1 MKKHI
6 PLLLILSLCLS
17 LCACAKPVT
26 GADYPAVF
34 VHGYSGWGS
43 YDERDKSTPYWG
55 LGSTNVKNSLTNR
68 GYQVYMASVG
78 PISSAWDRACELYA
92 QLTGTRVDYGAA
104 HSAIC
109 GHERFGRDYSGDPL
123 IPDFTWDSSHK
134 VHLIGHSFGGAT
146 IRLLLDLLADGDAS
160 EQASGD
166 DISPLFTGGHA
177 DWICSITTIAAPSN
191 GTTAVYLGDE
201 GGSISAST
209 AHSYDPRLDQFGI
222 HASTQEEADAAIAAA
237 GFYEHHDNA
246 LNDMTVDR
254 ACAINA
260 DIEIQPEVYYFNY
273 YGIRTAVSD
282 SGASVPTESMTLYLR
297 PLATL
302 IGQYTGSTPGSYQ
315 TGYAENVE
323 THLVPSQSLDAAWQP
338 NDGMVNA
345 ESAYCPYHLDDGG
358 NRIYD
363 AHTDVKAGS
372 NFQPGI
378 WSIFP
383 MLNQDH
389 FGFIGG
395 IFTEKGSDVIQFYVD
410 LMERLCALPG

>member
-1 MKKHI
+1 MKRRI
-6 PLLLILSLCLS
+6 PLLLMICLCLS
-17 LCACAKPVT
+17 LCACTKPVT

-43 YDERDKSTPYWG
+43 YDERDESTPYWG
-55 LGSTNVKNSLTNR
+55 LGSTNVKDSLTNR

-104 HSAIC
+104 HSARC

-146 IRLLLDLLADGDAS
+146 IRLLLDLLADGDVS

-177 DWICSITTIAAPSN
+177 DWVCSITTIAAPSN
-191 GTTAVYLGDE
+191 GTTAVYLGNE

-209 AHSYDPRLDQFGI
+209 DGSYDPRLDQFGI
-222 HASTQEEADAAIAAA
+222 YASTQEEAEAAITAAE
-237 GFYEHHDNA
+237 FYEHHDNA

-254 ACAINA
+254 ACAMNA
-260 DIEIQPEVYYFNY
+260 AIEMQPDVYYFNY
-273 YGIRTAVSD
+273 YGIRTTVSD
-282 SGASVPTESMTLYLR
+282 SGASVPTEAMTLYLR

-315 TGYAENVE
+315 TGYAENLE
-323 THLVPSQSLDAAWQP
+323 THSVPSQELDASWQP

-345 ESAYCPYHLDDGG
+345 ESAYCPYHLGGGG

-363 AHTDVKAGS
+363 AHTDVKAD
-372 NFQPGI
+372 NDFQPGI

-410 LMERLCALPG
+410 LIEQLCALPG